1 MRESFF
7 LVLTLLIL
15 INSEKVNIDNN
26 IENNVENIEE
36 EINHRFEPYNI
47 YMTRR
52 EFILNNFDRFSKY
65 ITIKKPLTINEKLQ
79 CVYKS
84 DITLD
89 NTVSL
94 FSYTEKD
101 ILNSNSENIY
111 YPYLHNISSFLS
123 NNFTLSF
130 QTKKKLTLALYI
142 LFELKGNLTQTLFL
156 LNKNKDK
163 EINELNYF
171 RQYLKYRPTN
181 DFIINFIHNLPLSG
195 ILNYYTWSLDE
206 FYDYGLTGNMKP
218 RSQLKTLHNIFE
230 KIKILYENN
239 TLINT
244 WLNKENENVFYSIYH
259 YINIYSFEYSLNAN
273 SNIEDDDNSLSIII
287 FPFIDICG
295 NSFEENIL
303 KINIEKKSDKKLF
316 NLFSSNN
323 NGNNDNN
330 GNKAFK
336 KKNSIFKY
344 KYNENLSNDNFLLN
358 YGIIKKDNLFH
369 NYFITMDLYD
379 EKYEFYKY
387 LTRQNINMDNVHILT
402 DDVIT
407 AKFALNQESLNKN
420 LLEFLFFFNEFDEIK
435 ESESL
440 MNKFNKNKYRYHEGT
455 VNYMLKKSLEKKDQ
469 KTLNTYLR
477 YYSTIFSHI
486 KIVEENMKEYLNISF
501 SNYVKELNNFEKE
514 IKDMEKNIEI
524 LDKGNIIDHFENLF
538 YYNRLHELLNKK
550 NIHIFNIENIKIL
563 MKHLKFVSQDIL
575 NIQYHVLNNSFL
587 KNLYDI

>member
-1 MRESFF
+1 MEKCKFF
-7 LVLTLLIL
+7 LTLTLLIL
-15 INSEKVNIDNN
+15 INSENINTENN
-26 IENNVENIEE
+26 IENNEE
-36 EINHRFEPYNI
+36 EINHRFEPYSI

-52 EFILNNFDRFSKY
+52 EFILSNFDRFSKY

-89 NTVSL
+89 NTISL

-111 YPYLHNISSFLS
+111 YPYIHNISSFLS

-142 LFELKGNLTQTLFL
+142 LFELKGNLTQTLLL

-163 EINELNYF
+163 ENNELNIF
-171 RQYLKYRPTN
+171 RKYLKYRPTN

-239 TLINT
+239 TVINN

-287 FPFIDICG
+287 FPFIDVCG

-303 KINIEKKSDKKLF
+303 KINIKQNKDKKSF

-323 NGNNDNN
+323 N
-330 GNKAFK
+330 KVLK
-336 KKNSIFKY
+336 KKNSVFKY

-358 YGIIKKDNLFH
+358 YGIIKKNNIYH
-369 NYFITMDLYD
+369 NYLITMDLYD

-407 AKFALNQESLNKN
+407 AKFDLNQESLNKN
-420 LLEFLFFFNEFDEIK
+420 LLEFLFYFNEFDEIK

-440 MNKFNKNKYRYHEGT
+440 MNKFNKNKFRYHEGT
-455 VNYMLKKSLEKKDQ
+455 VNYMLKKSLEKNDQ
-469 KTLNTYLR
+469 KTLATYLR
-477 YYSTIFSHI
+477 YYSTIFSHVKNI
-486 KIVEENMKEYLNISF
+486 EENMKEYLNISF
-501 SNYVKELNNFEKE
+501 SNYVKELSNFEKE

-575 NIQYHVLNNSFL
+575 NIQFHVLNNTFL

>member
-26 IENNVENIEE
+26 IENNAENIEE

-287 FPFIDICG
+287 FPFIDVCG

-303 KINIEKKSDKKLF
+303 KINIDKKSDKKLF

-323 NGNNDNN
+323 NNNN

>member
-26 IENNVENIEE
+26 IENNAENIEE

-323 NGNNDNN
+323 NGNNVI
-330 GNKAFK
+330 K